1 VATWFKRHGTALVA
15 IIIALLLTGIFGFM
29 ALDSLL
35 GAIYPER
42 LSSSFTRMAGSISQT
57 DTSTSARGGAAS
69 NTSGIIGIV
78 FGTVVVVSV
87 IIVIG
92 LLFVRAW
99 AREAALV
106 VYGVLGLVVLAV
118 SIGGLSA
125 DPPAP
130 SAWTGVLVGIA
141 NLAIAALLLT
151 KSASRA
157 FSGRP
162 ADRSLDGV

>member
-1 VATWFKRHGTALVA
+1 MMGA
-15 IIIALLLTGIFGFM
+15 ILIVLLLTGVFGFM

-42 LSSSFTRMAGSISQT
+42 LDSSFTRMAGSISRT
-57 DTSTSARGGAAS
+57 DTSASARGGAAS
-69 NTSGIIGIV
+69 NTAGIIGIV
-78 FGTVVVVSV
+78 MGTVVVVST

-92 LLFVRAW
+92 LLFVQAW

-106 VYGVLGLVVLAV
+106 IYGVLGLVVLAA
-118 SIGGLSA
+118 SLGGLAA

-130 SAWTGVLVGIA
+130 SAWTGVLVGVS
-141 NLAIAALLLT
+141 NLTIVGLLLT
-151 KSASRA
+151 KSASRV

-162 ADRSLDGV
+162 LDRSLDGV